1 MCYQIFFYFNFKNVV
16 LNDVCRFVGKICLK
30 KFYRDKNMYID
41 KEFGFNLFFRIF
53 LLYDS
58 FQILAV
64 KLAVYN
70 KEVGVVK
77 EWYKKEYMNY
87 ELVSG
92 ERFKWWVWNVVFD
105 IFKKSVLQIQ
115 IYFKRIVDG
124 VFSVNYIGFI
134 WKDCILYNYND
145 NFFLIIYCISMVSL
159 KKKLK

>member
-1 MCYQIFFYFNFKNVV
+1 
-16 LNDVCRFVGKICLK
+16 
-30 KFYRDKNMYID
+30 MYID

-134 WKDCILYNYND
+134 WKDCILYDYND
-145 NFFLIIYCISMVSL
+145 NFFLII
-159 KKKLK
+159 